1 MINIAFLVSNIDPF
15 IGGTER
21 VTQSIAK
28 NLENIGYNVYFIYT
42 NANNNNIL
50 PNKKLKIISKDPP
63 HEITNKIRNFSQEKN
78 IKIIIVVNRVFQSLK
93 FQQIFK
99 ELKATTPIKLIISLH
114 ASPDNWVNKDKYG
127 LVLPRVY
134 IKDVIKSF
142 IYLFRNP
149 HIQRV
154 KGAYTIADKY
164 LLLSTSYLKSFE
176 ATYKLTD
183 KEHKLISIPNPCP
196 FDELY
201 INSPKEN
208 YVLIV
213 SRMQEDQKRIY
224 IAIKIWK
231 LLFKEFP
238 DWKLIIVGNGPDMGT
253 YKQKSKGINNIQFEG
268 HSTNVQE
275 YYKKSKIFMM
285 TSIWEGLP
293 MTLIEAMHYGCIPIA
308 FDSFAALHDLIIN
321 NQTGYIIPNNNM
333 KSYVEHLKQ
342 LMKNNQLITTLSS
355 NILNQPLKFQMDEI
369 IKMWDIEL
377 KKLI

>member
-1 MINIAFLVSNIDPF
+1 
-15 IGGTER
+15 
-21 VTQSIAK
+21 
-28 NLENIGYNVYFIYT
+28 
-42 NANNNNIL
+42 
-50 PNKKLKIISKDPP
+50 
-63 HEITNKIRNFSQEKN
+63 
-78 IKIIIVVNRVFQSLK
+78 
-93 FQQIFK
+93 
-99 ELKATTPIKLIISLH
+99 
-114 ASPDNWVNKDKYG
+114 
-127 LVLPRVY
+127 
-134 IKDVIKSF
+134 
-142 IYLFRNP
+142 
-149 HIQRV
+149 
-154 KGAYTIADKY
+154 
-164 LLLSTSYLKSFE
+164 
-176 ATYKLTD
+176 
-183 KEHKLISIPNPCP
+183 
-196 FDELY
+196 
-201 INSPKEN
+201 
-208 YVLIV
+208 
-213 SRMQEDQKRIY
+213 MQEDQKRIY